1 MRLSLLSDIA
11 AMMIP
16 KAYLLI
22 VARPPR
28 RAATVTPS
36 RQRKKHPAAK
46 LLTKDEARRDRYQR
60 GEVDAMAATATS
72 H

>member
-1 MRLSLLSDIA
+1 
-11 AMMIP
+11 MMIP

-46 LLTKDEARRDRYQR
+46 LLTKDEARRIATNAAKLTLWQQLQR
-60 GEVDAMAATATS
+60 HIDCKT
-72 H
+72 